1 MSSVKN
7 ALGGKNL
14 LITGV
19 TGFVGKV
26 LVAFLLEHLT
36 AGGPDDIGRL
46 TLLSRG
52 KRGKDA
58 RARIVQILERSPAL
72 RPLRARHGK
81 DLGAWLATRI
91 DVVDGDAREPRL
103 GIGKGELATLVKRI
117 DAVVHVAGLT
127 DFSPDPLDALAVNVH
142 GALGAAEVAALCR
155 GRRLLHVSTC
165 FVAGGVNGTAP
176 ERVAMEDAQG
186 ATSPNGTRFRPEDE
200 LLAMESLCRSLTERY
215 PDQAEAR
222 RARIESGTLRAR
234 SLGWPNLYTYSK
246 ALAELL
252 IVSRHLRERPPL
264 RVSIVRP
271 SIVECAQRFPFPGWN
286 EGVNTAAPL
295 VWLVGTA
302 HRRMPL
308 RAENVF
314 DVIPVDEVVKG
325 MVLSLASL
333 FGERQSPNQDVDV
346 FQLATG
352 DHNPLILGRALDLTA
367 LTRRRQYARSS
378 DPFERIVLQH
388 LDSVIHDVAAEDD
401 PVLPALKTAT
411 RAVRDMFVAFDAET
425 YLPRALRESFGAR
438 LTTLAQKAGK
448 ELGQASRTV
457 GLVSEML
464 RAFQPF
470 VLDHDPHFATD
481 RMRTLSAALS
491 DEERPI
497 FGLTTESLD
506 WRDYWVNIE
515 IPGLDRWS
523 LPVLRGERVPED
535 DPTPLGTPLALVPAS
550 PIDELPEGLTYAG
563 DAE

>member
-1 MSSVKN
+1 MSSVRQ
-7 ALGGKNL
+7 ALQGKNL
-14 LITGV
+14 LLTGV

-26 LVAFLLEHLT
+26 LVAFLLEHLS
-36 AGGPDDIGRL
+36 GPDGVGRI

-52 KRGKDA
+52 KRGRDA
-58 RARIVQILERSPAL
+58 RERIVQLFERSPAF
-72 RPLRARHGK
+72 RPLRERHGEN
-81 DLGAWLATRI
+81 LAAWLEARVE
-91 DVVDGDAREPRL
+91 VVDGDAREPFL
-103 GIGKGELATLVKRI
+103 GIGQGELATLAKQI

-127 DFSPDPLDALAVNVH
+127 DFAPDPLDALAVNVH
-142 GALGAAEVAALCR
+142 GALGAANVAAMCR

-165 FVAGGVNGTAP
+165 FVAGGIDGTAP
-176 ERVAMEDAQG
+176 EKVALEDAHG
-186 ATSPNGTRFRPEDE
+186 ALSPNGTRFRPEEE
-200 LLAMESLCRSLTERY
+200 LLSIESLCRSLSERH
-215 PDQAEAR
+215 PDVADAR
-222 RARIESGTLRAR
+222 RARIDAGTLRAR
-234 SLGWPNLYTYSK
+234 ALGWPNLYTYSK

-252 IVSRHLRERPPL
+252 LVSRHRRDRHPL

-271 SIVECAQRFPFPGWN
+271 AIVECARTFPFPGWN

-295 VWLVGTA
+295 IWLTGTV
-302 HRRMPL
+302 HRRMPF

-325 MVLSLASL
+325 MVISLASL
-333 FGERQSPNQDVDV
+333 FGERDVPNEDVDV

-352 DHNPLILGRALDLTA
+352 DHNPLTLGRALDLTA

-388 LDSVIHDVAAEDD
+388 LDSVIHDVPPETD

-411 RAVRDMFVAFDAET
+411 RTARDLLVRFDASHF
-425 YLPRALRESFGAR
+425 LPKSLDERFGAR
-438 LTTLAQKAGK
+438 LNSMAQKAGK

-457 GLVSEML
+457 GLVTEML

-481 RMRTLSAALS
+481 RMRTLSAGLS
-491 DEERPI
+491 EEERPI
-497 FGLTTESLD
+497 FGLTTETID
-506 WRDYWVNIE
+506 WRDYWMNVE

-523 LPVLRGERVPED
+523 LPLLRGERAPED
-535 DPTPLGTPLALVPAS
+535 EPQRLTQPLLLVAPSAV
-550 PIDELPEGLTYAG
+550 DELPENLAYAG